1 MTQSKQ
7 TFPIRLDVEFTDEDI
22 DLHIMGSG
30 LWQYNWWVD
39 YQPIVDGWRI
49 SVVDPDTG
57 RGQQHKN
64 VTCDDIRRVM
74 GNMLADAY
82 PHPDHYSLAK
92 QQILDG
98 IMRSG
103 DFDFDADGADQI
115 MQIAVFGE
123 VIYG

>member
-1 MTQSKQ
+1 MTQTKQ
-7 TFPIRLDVEFTDEDI
+7 TFPVRLDVEFSDFDI
-22 DLHIMGSG
+22 DENIIYSG

-39 YQPIVDGWRI
+39 YQPTIDGWRI
-49 SVVDPDTG
+49 TTVDPDTG
-57 RGQQHKN
+57 RDQRCKN
-64 VTCDDIRRVM
+64 VSRDDIRRVM
-74 GNMLADAY
+74 GNILADAY
-82 PHPDHYSLAK
+82 PHPDYYSLAK